1 MVVDIALACIV
12 LAIVFAVYR
21 VLRGPS
27 WGDRIVGLDFLGVNT
42 ALLIVVVAMRSG
54 FDAFLDAALIVSILG
69 FLTTVALS
77 RYLLTGRVM
86 K

>member
-1 MVVDIALACIV
+1 MVIDIALACLV
-12 LAIVFAVYR
+12 LAIVVAVFR

-27 WGDRIVGLDFLGVNT
+27 LGDRIVGLDFLGVNT
-42 ALLIVVVAMRSG
+42 ALLIVAVALRGGYDS
-54 FDAFLDAALIVSILG
+54 FLDAALIVSILG

-86 K
+86 R

>member
-1 MVVDIALACIV
+1 MVLDIALACLA
-12 LAIVFAVYR
+12 LAIVLAVYR

-27 WGDRIVGLDFLGVNT
+27 LGDRIVGLDFLGVNT
-42 ALLIVVVAMRSG
+42 ALLIVAVALRSG
-54 FDAFLDAALIVSILG
+54 YESFLDAALIVSILG

-86 K
+86 R

>member
-1 MVVDIALACIV
+1 MIIDIALACIV
-12 LAIVFAVYR
+12 LGLIFAIYR

-27 WGDRIVGLDFLGVNT
+27 WGDRIVALDFLGVNT

-54 FDAFLDAALIVSILG
+54 YDSFLDAALVVSILG
-69 FLTTVALS
+69 FLSTVAFS
-77 RYLLTGRVM
+77 RYLLMGRVM

>member
-1 MVVDIALACIV
+1 MVVDIAAACIV
-12 LAIVFAVYR
+12 LAITFAVYR

-27 WGDRIVGLDFLGVNT
+27 VGDRIVALDFLGVNT
-42 ALLIVVVAMRSG
+42 ALLIVLVAMRTG
-54 FDAFLDAALIVSILG
+54 FESFLDAALIVSILG

-86 K
+86 G

>member
-1 MVVDIALACIV
+1 MVIDIAIACLV
-12 LAIVFAVYR
+12 LAIGIAIYR

-27 WGDRIVGLDFLGVNT
+27 LGDRIVALDFLGVSL
-42 ALLIVVVAMRSG
+42 ALLIVVVALRSG
-54 FDAFLDAALIVSILG
+54 FASFLDAALIVSILG

-86 K
+86 E

>member
-1 MVVDIALACIV
+1 MVLDIALACLALAIV
-12 LAIVFAVYR
+12 LAVFR

-27 WGDRIVGLDFLGVNT
+27 LGDRIVGLDFLGVNT
-42 ALLIVVVAMRSG
+42 ALLIVVVALRSG
-54 FDAFLDAALIVSILG
+54 YESFLDAALIVSILG

-86 K
+86 R

>member
-1 MVVDIALACIV
+1 MVIDIALACIV
-12 LAIVFAVYR
+12 LAVIFAIYR

-27 WGDRIVGLDFLGVNT
+27 WGDRIVALDFLGVNT
-42 ALLIVVVAMRSG
+42 ALLIVIVAMRSG
-54 FDAFLDAALIVSILG
+54 YDSFLDAALIVSILG

-77 RYLLTGRVM
+77 RYLLLGRVM